1 MNPNKYLS
9 REEFFRFCLAM
20 NPLSNLLNR
29 TKLRY
34 RIDKNQILS
43 YLLYMDDLKVSAN
56 DKNQLLSFLEKTSI
70 FSANIQMNFCTEKCV
85 TLEAKKGKTVA
96 NENLNLNLTPLT
108 ILTLETDNTHKY
120 LGIQQSLTQSKD
132 KIKTKPN

>member
-1 MNPNKYLS
+1 
-9 REEFFRFCLAM
+9 
-20 NPLSNLLNR
+20 
-29 TKLRY
+29 
-34 RIDKNQILS
+34 
-43 YLLYMDDLKVSAN
+43 MDNLKVSAN